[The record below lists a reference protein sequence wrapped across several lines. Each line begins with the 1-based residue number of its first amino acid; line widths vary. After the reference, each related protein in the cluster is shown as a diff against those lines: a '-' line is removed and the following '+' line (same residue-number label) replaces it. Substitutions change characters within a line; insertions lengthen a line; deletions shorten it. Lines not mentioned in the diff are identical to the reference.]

1 MSQKISLRK
10 NNCKKFINQPK
21 NSSLLTSDL
30 NKFTPLSHLKP
41 CSTNIN
47 NFKNNQPKKKS
58 NSMASINSTIKK
70 INELSKKKNTNPL
83 LNSTIN
89 KSKLTKNTT
98 KSDSINNLID
108 INISVN
114 YKNISLNENKLK
126 QLLSN
131 SKNHTKN
138 DFTNNVNRS
147 NLNIN
152 NIHNICNNINSFN
165 NTINNNSITNKS
177 KYLSSPFRKNDENLF
192 SASNPKN
199 KNRKSNFTSQVTKNS
214 GINTINSLDESQ
226 NKTQI
231 NNKIKCYSCK
241 NIYSTPIYMKSLS
254 YISNNNETKNDICTK
269 LITNMNK
276 KLNKLL
282 HQSPSKNISKNN
294 EISENVFS
302 IIKSTFYKFGNLCD
316 NEAQKKLVTDIIS
329 ALNQYKILQIT
340 QINKYEKENEELFKK
355 NRELKKE
362 NLKYQ
367 QQNIIINNKHNSIE
381 KELNVLRN
389 KLKNINEYINE
400 GNNKSK
406 NSSPNSSYV
415 NTEELDSIR
424 FFDKIIMEKHIFSK
438 TKIPELSF
446 EKIKLNYM
454 KALNNKGYVWMKEN
468 KKANSVNKS
477 ESSS

>member
-231 NNKIKCYSCK
+231 NNKIKCLSCK
-241 NIYSTPIYMKSLS
+241 NIYSTPVYMNSLS
-254 YISNNNETKNDICTK
+254 NVSNNNEAKNDIYTM
-269 LITNMNK
+269 LRTNMNK
-276 KLNKLL
+276 KLNKLFL
-282 HQSPSKNISKNN
+282 QKSSNTISKNN
-294 EISENVFS
+294 EILDNIFS
-302 IIKSTFYKFGNLCD
+302 ILKSTFYKFGNLCE
-316 NEAQKKLVTDIIS
+316 NQSQKDLVSDIIS
-329 ALNQYKILQIT
+329 AMTQYKKMQII
-340 QINKYEKENEELFKK
+340 QANNYEKESEELIKK
-355 NRELKKE
+355 SRELIKE
-362 NLKYQ
+362 NLKFK
-367 QQNIIINNKHNSIE
+367 QQNIMINNKFNLMQ
-381 KELNVLRN
+381 KELEELKK
-389 KLKNINEYINE
+389 KLKNNKNKNINGSYFENYNEYIDE
-400 GNNKSK
+400 GNSKSK
-406 NSSPNSSYV
+406 NSSPTSSYV
-415 NTEELDSIR
+415 NTDELESIR
-424 FFDKIIMEKHIFSK
+424 FFDKIVMKKHSFSK
-438 TKIPELSF
+438 SKIPELSL
-446 EKIKLNYM
+446 EKIKLNNMYN
-454 KALNNKGYVWMKEN
+454 LNNNGNM
-468 KKANSVNKS
+468 
-477 ESSS
+477 